1 MFVPLTNDGIKAWS
15 FDFVCPGF
23 AMSVSH
29 EGLLLFKD
37 STVKKSLDFD
47 RVCKEKQA
55 VYAVKSQP
63 FVFEVSETGKL
74 VEYPLRPYLGFFS
87 IAWDWELEAAFFEL
101 HNVKPQFIFCD
112 TWGTLNYTTGQ
123 WTAAVGMV
131 QRDEADVATCCF
143 TVTHSRSKVAEFTP
157 GINYFE
163 LYWLTRYPQQLSP
176 TWNLLGLFTPFVWM
190 WIGLSIFS
198 VSLFM
203 IISARCYKNINQ
215 SIQYVSTE
223 VVLIPFR

>member
-1 MFVPLTNDGIKAWS
+1 MLIGV
-15 FDFVCPGF
+15 VC
-23 AMSVSH
+23 VCVH
-29 EGLLLFKD
+29 IRGLSAHD
-37 STVKKSLDFD
+37 DNTTVLH
-47 RVCKEKQA
+47 
-55 VYAVKSQP
+55 P
-63 FVFEVSETGKL
+63 PTHI
-74 VEYPLRPYLGFFS
+74 RP
-87 IAWDWELEAAFFEL
+87 A
-101 HNVKPQFIFCD
+101 
-112 TWGTLNYTTGQ
+112 Q
-123 WTAAVGMV
+123 WTAAVGMI

-163 LYWLTRYPQQLSP
+163 LYWFTRYPRQLSP

-203 IISARCYKNINQ
+203 IISARCYTYLYHRIH
-215 SIQYVSTE
+215 YVSTE

>member
-1 MFVPLTNDGIKAWS
+1 
-15 FDFVCPGF
+15 
-23 AMSVSH
+23 MSLFH
-29 EGLLLFKD
+29 ERLLLHKN
-37 STVKKSLDFD
+37 STVNRNLAFD
-47 RVCKEKQA
+47 HVCKEKQ
-55 VYAVKSQP
+55 VIYAVKNQP
-63 FVFEVSETGKL
+63 YVFEVSETGKL
-74 VEYPLRPYLGFFS
+74 VEYPIRPYLGFFS

-101 HNVKPQFIFCD
+101 HNIKPKFVLCD
-112 TWGTLNYTTGQ
+112 TWGILNYTTGQ
-123 WTAAVGMV
+123 WTAAVGMI

-143 TVTHSRSKVAEFTP
+143 TVTHPRSKVAEFTP

-163 LYWLTRYPQQLSP
+163 LYWFTRYPRQLSP

-203 IISARCYKNINQ
+203 IISARCYSYLYHRIH
-215 SIQYVSTE
+215 YVSTE